1 VSDHRPELADVIRS
15 DGARYLERYRPS
27 KEQFRVLNA
36 VTQCRT
42 ASLGGCRKRCE
53 QCGHEV
59 TVYRSC
65 RNRHC
70 PKCQGAA
77 RAAWLQ
83 AREREVL
90 DVEYFHVV
98 FTLPHELAPLA
109 LQNRRAVY
117 GMLFRAASETLL
129 TLARDPK
136 HLGAELGCLALL
148 HTWGQNLLAHP
159 HLHCVIPG
167 GGLSPDGEH
176 WVRCRDGFFLPV
188 RVLSRM
194 FRGKFLALLLHAF
207 EQQQLEFH
215 GRLVELHHP
224 KAWEGWLET
233 LRNKNWVVYAKPPFG
248 GPTQV
253 LKYLARYTHRVAI
266 ANQRILS
273 FEHGK
278 VCFSWKDYAHGNRK
292 RTMSLDSVEFLRR
305 FLLHVLPTGF
315 MRIRYYGF
323 LANRNRTEKLQL
335 ARRLITHSSS
345 STEND
350 NANSGV
356 EPARD
361 LSGAPSEAIDLF
373 ELCPQCKQGRLV
385 VILRVGFP
393 VVQKPWSFDSS

>member
-1 VSDHRPELADVIRS
+1 MSEHRPEVADVIES

-129 TLARDPK
+129 TIARDPK
-136 HLGAELGCLALL
+136 HLGAEIGCLALL

-159 HLHCVIPG
+159 HLHCVVPG
-167 GGLSPDGEH
+167 GGLSSGGER
-176 WVRCRDGFFLPV
+176 WVSGRDGFFLPV
-188 RVLSRM
+188 RVLGRM
-194 FRGKFLALLLHAF
+194 FRGKFLALLLRAF
-207 EQQQLEFH
+207 EKQQLEFH
-215 GRLVELHHP
+215 GRLLDLHHP
-224 KAWEGWLET
+224 KAWECWLEP
-233 LRNKNWVVYAKPPFG
+233 LRNKHWVVYAKPPFG

-266 ANQRILS
+266 SNQRILS
-273 FEHGK
+273 SQGGK
-278 VCFSWKDYAHGNRK
+278 VSFTWKDYAHGNRK
-292 RTMSLDSVEFLRR
+292 RIMTLDSVEFLRR
-305 FLLHVLPTGF
+305 FLLHVLPKGF

-323 LANRNRTEKLQL
+323 LANRYRAEKLAL
-335 ARRLITHSSS
+335 ARRLISHQNTSS
-345 STEND
+345 END
-350 NANSGV
+350 NAPV
-356 EPARD
+356 EPSYPQSPGD
-361 LSGAPSEAIDLF
+361 STNDFDI
-373 ELCPQCKQGRLV
+373 CPRCKKGRLV
-385 VILRVGFP
+385 VILCVGLP
-393 VVQKPWSFDSS
+393 VEQEASNFDSS